1 MNKKTV
7 ALDQQQYKTI
17 ISTIRSGFVWNNHSF
32 KPNERLA
39 TILVL
44 QANLGLRISDILQLH
59 IKDII
64 KDGSRYRLDICE
76 QKTGKVRTFTVIP
89 DIYNYILRY
98 ATDYGINSQAKLFDI
113 SDRAVQ
119 KQLKIVCDYLG
130 YDNISTHSFRKF
142 YATEIYKNNDC
153 DIELVRHLL
162 QHSSTAITQRYIGIQ
177 PPKIEQAIS
186 KHICL
191 L

>member
-1 MNKKTV
+1 MFFH
-7 ALDQQQYKTI
+7 LFFRP
-17 ISTIRSGFVWNNHSF
+17 S
-32 KPNERLA
+32 P
-39 TILVL
+39 
-44 QANLGLRISDILQLH
+44 
-59 IKDII
+59 
-64 KDGSRYRLDICE
+64 
-76 QKTGKVRTFTVIP
+76 GKVIIGADFNFRPLRVI
-89 DIYNYILRY
+89 
-98 ATDYGINSQAKLFDI
+98 AKLFDI

>member
-17 ISTIRSGFVWNNHSF
+17 ISTIRSGFVWNKHSF

-89 DIYNYILRY
+89 DIYNYI
-98 ATDYGINSQAKLFDI
+98 A
-113 SDRAVQ
+113 
-119 KQLKIVCDYLG
+119 G
-130 YDNISTHSFRKF
+130 YSYR
-142 YATEIYKNNDC
+142 C
-153 DIELVRHLL
+153 QV
-162 QHSSTAITQRYIGIQ
+162 
-177 PPKIEQAIS
+177 
-186 KHICL
+186 
-191 L
+191 

>member
-17 ISTIRSGFVWNNHSF
+17 ISTIRSGFVWNKHSF

-98 ATDYGINSQAKLFDI
+98 ATDHGINSQAKLFDI

-119 KQLKIVCDYLG
+119 K
-130 YDNISTHSFRKF
+130 
-142 YATEIYKNNDC
+142 ATQN
-153 DIELVRHLL
+153 RM
-162 QHSSTAITQRYIGIQ
+162 
-177 PPKIEQAIS
+177 
-186 KHICL
+186 
-191 L
+191 

>member
-64 KDGSRYRLDICE
+64 KDGSRYRLDICRAKDR
-76 QKTGKVRTFTVIP
+76 QSQN
-89 DIYNYILRY
+89 IYRY
-98 ATDYGINSQAKLFDI
+98 T
-113 SDRAVQ
+113 
-119 KQLKIVCDYLG
+119 
-130 YDNISTHSFRKF
+130 
-142 YATEIYKNNDC
+142 
-153 DIELVRHLL
+153 
-162 QHSSTAITQRYIGIQ
+162 
-177 PPKIEQAIS
+177 
-186 KHICL
+186 
-191 L
+191 